1 MDLIRVDSIDDQRVA
16 VYREL
21 HRRDLI
27 RRSGLFIV
35 EGQLLVERLL
45 ASSFEALHSC
55 GRTSVIDTPGIRCGE
70 ICFRC

>member
-1 MDLIRVDSIDDQRVA
+1 MRFIRVGSIDDQRVA

-35 EGQLLVERLL
+35 EG
-45 ASSFEALHSC
+45 
-55 GRTSVIDTPGIRCGE
+55 PMM
-70 ICFRC
+70 